1 MAKAQINGNNVE
13 VNAAVVNGALADVI
27 YEISGKD
34 ASKLYYTL
42 MDVGAKPSNLFED
55 GHFTISK
62 KQLTDPS
69 MNIPFLKI
77 LDKKLGAALP
87 H

>member
-1 MAKAQINGNNVE
+1 MSKAQINGNTVE
-13 VNAAVVNGALADVI
+13 VNAAVVNGALADVV
-27 YEISGKD
+27 YDISGKD
-34 ASKLYYTL
+34 ATKLYDTL
-42 MDVGAKPSNLFED
+42 KDVGVKPSELSD

-69 MNIPFLKI
+69 MNLPFLRI
-77 LDKKLGAALP
+77 LDRKLGEAI